1 MDFNFQEAKAVH
13 GNTLNVNFFALADDF
28 EADFQ
33 QSTILLHLFVSTLKI
48 KLSSHSDNLCN

>member
-28 EADFQ
+28 EADFH
-33 QSTILLHLFVSTLKI
+33 QSTILLHLCLHLKNQA
-48 KLSSHSDNLCN
+48 K